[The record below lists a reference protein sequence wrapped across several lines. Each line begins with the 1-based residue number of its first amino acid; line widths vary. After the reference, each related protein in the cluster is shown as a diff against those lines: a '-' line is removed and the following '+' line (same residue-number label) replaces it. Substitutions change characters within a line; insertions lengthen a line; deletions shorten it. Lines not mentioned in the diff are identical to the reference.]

1 MSPAV
6 RMVGA
11 PICLVLVVLA
21 NSKPGAAPKFSDW
34 AAPTNLGQAVNSP
47 FNEMGPAISKDGL
60 SLFFASD
67 RPRPDGTSGG
77 QDIWVTQRAS
87 VSAPWGAP
95 AHLGDVV
102 NTTFAENV
110 PALSR
115 DEHWMFFSSDRPG
128 GAGSV
133 DIWAAWRANRH
144 DDFGWD
150 SLVHLGSNVNS
161 AAFDAGPAYLENED
175 AGVPLLFFT
184 RNRPGTADFDV
195 RVSEQAPDG
204 SFGPSTLV
212 SELNSPFNEGRPT
225 VRFDGLELFLH
236 SNQLGGPFD
245 LWTSTRETVFGT
257 WSTPVALGATV
268 NSASADQH
276 PYVAADRQ
284 TLFFASNRPDG
295 FGAFDLYV
303 TTRTKNEP

>member
-1 MSPAV
+1 MSPTSH
-6 RMVGA
+6 MVGTG
-11 PICLVLVVLA
+11 ICLVLLVLTTQ
-21 NSKPGAAPKFSDW
+21 PGAAPRFSDW
-34 AAPTNLGQAVNSP
+34 AAPTSLGLSVNSP

-77 QDIWVTQRAS
+77 QDIWVAQRAS
-87 VSAPWGAP
+87 VRDPWGLP
-95 AHLGDVV
+95 AYLGDVV

-115 DEHWMFFSSDRPG
+115 DEHWMFFSSDQPG

-225 VRFDGLELFLH
+225 VRFDGLELFFH

-257 WSTPVALGATV
+257 WSTPVNLGATV

-276 PYVAADRQ
+276 PYLAADRQ

-295 FGAFDLYV
+295 FGGFDLYV
-303 TTRTKNEP
+303 TTRTKNGP